1 MKDFISEPIVLGKG
15 ISPNDYDEEGKYYYI
30 SMADIKNW
38 YFNQEEC
45 KTVGDEFYRSN
56 FNKSFAMNDIIMA
69 RSGEG
74 TIGKVAII
82 QDEEIEGLFADFT
95 MRIRLRNYNPLLA
108 YYYFRSDFFQYY
120 IYTHKKGLGNNTNIF
135 PSQVW
140 EFPIP
145 DFSEKKQK
153 SIVEKIKSELDK
165 QKEIEREIDEK
176 QKEISRIIEAAIKG

>member
-1 MKDFISEPIVLGKG
+1 
-15 ISPNDYDEEGKYYYI
+15 
-30 SMADIKNW
+30 
-38 YFNQEEC
+38 
-45 KTVGDEFYRSN
+45 
-56 FNKSFAMNDIIMA
+56 MNDIIMA